1 VRARATRQNARAGA
15 SKIASMRPS
24 IFVLAAL
31 AVVLLASGVAT
42 EFAPTAELPDLLMM
56 SDGRPVETAEQWQ
69 TQRRPELKA
78 LLQQHILGTLP
89 TTPPSFVS
97 ATALNFTNATAG
109 GISSTYLR
117 LAFQANGTAVEFD
130 IELAWSSEAPGPLPL
145 FLTQWNHRSW
155 GLQAVQRG
163 YMLVRHGPP
172 CYRFASAQ
180 GACPV
185 LTRRGRCNRCCTPER
200 TLVMPL
206 GVFVLLTQ
214 HVPCAK
220 F

>member
-1 VRARATRQNARAGA
+1 
-15 SKIASMRPS
+15 MRNVK
-24 IFVLAAL
+24 FFLLAAL
-31 AVVLLASGVAT
+31 QVLVASGVA
-42 EFAPTAELPDLLMM
+42 EFSPTAELPDLLTM
-56 SDGRPVETAEQWQ
+56 SDGRPVETAAQWQ

-89 TTPPSFVS
+89 EATPTFVS
-97 ATALNFTNATAG
+97 ATALNFTNATTG

-130 IELAWSSEAPGPLPL
+130 VELAWPSNAPGPLPL

-163 YMLVRHGPP
+163 YMLVRRGPP
-172 CYRFASAQ
+172 CYRIAPAQ

-185 LTRRGRCNRCCTPER
+185 LTRRGCNRCCTLGR

-206 GVFVLLTQ
+206 GSSVLLTR

-220 F
+220 FWPVHL